1 MFDKNLP
8 KIEFILE
15 RIEFIEN
22 IIKRHKFVT
31 KALLDE
37 VEARPAILMH
47 LSQIGEEINKIDKE
61 ILEKLELLE
70 DAKGA
75 YNVRN
80 FIVHSY
86 EGVNLALIERI
97 IKEKF
102 PILKEKFKSYINEK
116 NSNK

>member
-8 KIEFILE
+8 KIEFIIQ

-22 IIKRHKFVT
+22 IVKRHKFVT
-31 KALLDE
+31 KALEDE
-37 VEARPAILMH
+37 IEAKPAILMH
-47 LSQIGEEINKIDKE
+47 LSQIGEEINKIDNK
-61 ILEKLELLE
+61 ILNDLGLLE

-97 IKEKF
+97 IKEKLPF
-102 PILKEKFKSYINEK
+102 LKDKFKRYLNEK
-116 NSNK
+116 N